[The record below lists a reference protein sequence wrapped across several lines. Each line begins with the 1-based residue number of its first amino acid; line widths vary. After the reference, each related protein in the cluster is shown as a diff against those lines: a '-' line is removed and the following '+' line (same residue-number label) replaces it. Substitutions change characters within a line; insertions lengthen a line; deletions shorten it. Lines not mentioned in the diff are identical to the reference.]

1 MDVRGLVLLL
11 LLGVSWM
18 GYAKDLRPQ
27 DLKITLEQLP
37 VLEHQSDIIPLRI
50 HIQNVSNHRGSILVP
65 YAQNYGKPLFQ
76 LRVYEID
83 QAGKYTLVYT
93 SQEFLDMD
101 TSKYKSEGSFW
112 QLEPN
117 ERYSLPL
124 FVNDTQNA
132 RLRFESSIQ
141 IPDLNKGKY
150 AFQVLYT
157 PENSSFFKY
166 AFRQFTDTDP
176 IPEDDVD
183 EYPDHF
189 IWEES
194 FASNFLEYPF
204 EILPKLV
211 VYDPKKSALCRAV
224 SKENWSKVKRIWRK
238 RDKNKPCDCV
248 LWVYDGAQSILASL
262 PAYTGYDVIFYTDS
276 GIKYAS
282 FTYQIGKVHRVRSRM
297 AWLFHAVGFRRAPFK
312 TSKVNWSKLIGLYVY
327 E

>member
-1 MDVRGLVLLL
+1 MAIRGLILLL
-11 LLGVSWM
+11 FSIISFL

-37 VLEHQSDIIPLRI
+37 VLEHQTNIIPLRI
-50 HIQNVSNHRGSILVP
+50 TIQNVSNHRGSILVP

-83 QAGKYTLVYT
+83 QAGQYNLVYT
-93 SQEFLDMD
+93 SQDFLDMD
-101 TSKYKSEGSFW
+101 TSKYKTEGSFW

-124 FVNDTQNA
+124 FVNDAQNA

-141 IPDLNKGKY
+141 IPDLKKGKY
-150 AFQVLYT
+150 AFQVLYC

-166 AFRQFTDTDP
+166 AFRQITDTDP

-183 EYPDHF
+183 KYPDHF
-189 IWEES
+189 IWEGS

-211 VYDPKKSALCRAV
+211 VYEPTKSALCRAV
-224 SKENWSKVKRIWRK
+224 RKENWSKVKRIWSN
-238 RDKNKPCDCV
+238 RDKNKSDNCV
-248 LWVYDGAQSILASL
+248 LWVYNGAQSIQASL
-262 PAYTGYDVIFYTDS
+262 PAYTGHEVIFYTDS
-276 GIKYAS
+276 GIKYVS
-282 FTYQIGKVHRVRSRM
+282 FTYQIGKIYRLRSRM
-297 AWLFHAVGFRRAPFK
+297 AWLFYATGFRRPPFK
-312 TSKVNWSKLIGLYVY
+312 TSKVTWSKLIKV
-327 E
+327 EEI

>member
-1 MDVRGLVLLL
+1 MDVRGLILLL
-11 LLGVSWM
+11 FLGVSFL

-37 VLEHQSDIIPLRI
+37 VLEHQTDIIPLRI
-50 HIQNVSNHRGSILVP
+50 NIQNVSYHRGSILVP
-65 YAQNYGKPLFQ
+65 HAQNYGNPLFQ

-83 QAGKYTLVYT
+83 QAGQYNLVYT

-101 TSKYKSEGSFW
+101 TSKYKTEGGFW

-132 RLRFESSIQ
+132 RLRYESSIQ
-141 IPDLNKGKY
+141 IPDLKNGKY

-189 IWEES
+189 IWEGS

-211 VYDPKKSALCRAV
+211 VNDPTKSAFCRAV
-224 SKENWSKVKRIWRK
+224 RKENWSKLKRIWRN
-238 RDKNKPCDCV
+238 RDKNKSCDCV
-248 LWVYDGAQSILASL
+248 LWVYGDAQSILASL

-276 GIKYAS
+276 DIKYVS
-282 FTYQIGKVHRVRSRM
+282 FTYQIGKVFRLRARM
-297 AWLFHAVGFRRAPFK
+297 NWLFHAVGFRRGPFK
-312 TSKVNWSKLIGLYVY
+312 TSKVNWSKLIRL
-327 E
+327 EKIK

>member
-1 MDVRGLVLLL
+1 MAIRGLILLL
-11 LLGVSWM
+11 FSVISFL

-37 VLEHQSDIIPLRI
+37 VLEHQTNIIPLRI
-50 HIQNVSNHRGSILVP
+50 TIQNVSNHRGSILVP

-83 QAGKYTLVYT
+83 QAGQYNLVYT
-93 SQEFLDMD
+93 SQDFLDMD
-101 TSKYKSEGSFW
+101 TSKYKTEGSFW

-124 FVNDTQNA
+124 FVNDAQNA

-141 IPDLNKGKY
+141 IPDLKKGKY
-150 AFQVLYT
+150 AFQVLYC

-166 AFRQFTDTDP
+166 AFRQITDTDP

-183 EYPDHF
+183 KYPDHF
-189 IWEES
+189 IWEGS

-211 VYDPKKSALCRAV
+211 VYEPTKSALCRAV
-224 SKENWSKVKRIWRK
+224 RKENWSKVKRIWSN
-238 RDKNKPCDCV
+238 RDKNKSDNCV
-248 LWVYDGAQSILASL
+248 LWVYNGAQSIQASL
-262 PAYTGYDVIFYTDS
+262 PAYTGHEVIFYTDS
-276 GIKYAS
+276 GIKYVT
-282 FTYQIGKVHRVRSRM
+282 FTYQVGKIYRLRSRM
-297 AWLFHAVGFRRAPFK
+297 AWLFYATGFRRPPFK
-312 TSKVNWSKLIGLYVY
+312 TSKVNWSKLIQV
-327 E
+327 EEI

>member
-1 MDVRGLVLLL
+1 MEDVRRLIFLLFF
-11 LLGVSWM
+11 GVSFM

-37 VLEHQSDIIPLRI
+37 VLQHQSDIIPLRI

-76 LRVYEID
+76 LRIFEID
-83 QAGKYTLVYT
+83 QAGKYILVYT

-101 TSKYKSEGSFW
+101 TSKYKTEGSFW

-141 IPDLNKGKY
+141 IPDLKNGKY

-166 AFRQFTDTDP
+166 VFRQFTDIDP
-176 IPEDDVD
+176 IPEDAVD

-189 IWEES
+189 IWDGS
-194 FASNFLEYPF
+194 YASNFLEFPF

-211 VYDPKKSALCRAV
+211 VYDPSKSALCRAV

-238 RDKNKPCDCV
+238 RDKNKSCDCV
-248 LWVYDGAQSILASL
+248 LWVYAGAQSILASL
-262 PAYTGYDVIFYTDS
+262 PAYTGYDAIFYTDS

-282 FTYQIGKVHRVRSRM
+282 FTYQIGKVHRMRSRA

-312 TSKVNWSKLIGLYVY
+312 TSKVNWSKLIVVRPY
-327 E
+327 